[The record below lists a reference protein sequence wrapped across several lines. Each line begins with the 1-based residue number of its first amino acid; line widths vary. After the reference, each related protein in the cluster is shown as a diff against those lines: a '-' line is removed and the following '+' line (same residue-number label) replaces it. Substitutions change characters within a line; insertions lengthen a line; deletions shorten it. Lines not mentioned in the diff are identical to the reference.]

1 VPAKQPTHKI
11 LLIEDDEILSSM
23 YEEQLKEEGYDV
35 DIALD
40 GETGLDKARLKPHLI
55 LLDIMLPKLNG
66 FEVLKKLKEEKS
78 TRHIPVIIL
87 TNLGGKNTHQDKNL
101 ALALGAADYLVKSFH
116 IPKEVVDKIKIILH
130 RQHA

>member
-1 VPAKQPTHKI
+1 MATKI
-11 LLIEDDEILSSM
+11 LLIEDDSMLASM
-23 YEEQLKEEGYDV
+23 YEERLTEEGYEV
-35 DIALD
+35 SLAFD
-40 GETGLDKARLKPHLI
+40 GEEALEKAKNRPNLI

-66 FEVLKKLKEEKS
+66 FEVLKKLKESAE

-87 TNLGGKNTHQDKNL
+87 TNLGSKSANEDRNL

-116 IPKEVVDKIKIILH
+116 LPNEVVDKIKIILN

>member
-1 VPAKQPTHKI
+1 MLA
-11 LLIEDDEILSSM
+11 SM
-23 YEEQLKEEGYDV
+23 YEERLTEEGYEV
-35 DIALD
+35 SLAFD
-40 GETGLDKARLKPHLI
+40 GEEALERARNRPNLI

-66 FEVLKKLKEEKS
+66 FEVLKKLKEGAE

-87 TNLGGKNTHQDKNL
+87 TNLGSKSANEDRNL

-116 IPKEVVDKIKIILH
+116 LPNEVVDKIKIILN

>member
-1 VPAKQPTHKI
+1 MLA
-11 LLIEDDEILSSM
+11 SM
-23 YEEQLKEEGYDV
+23 YEERLTEEGYEV
-35 DIALD
+35 SLAFD
-40 GETGLDKARLKPHLI
+40 GEEALERARNRPNLI

-66 FEVLKKLKEEKS
+66 FEVLKKLKESAE

-87 TNLGGKNTHQDKNL
+87 TNLGSKSANEDRNL

-116 IPKEVVDKIKIILH
+116 LPNEVVDKIKIILN

>member
-1 VPAKQPTHKI
+1 MTKI
-11 LLIEDDEILSSM
+11 LLIEDDPMLSSM
-23 YEEQLKEEGYDV
+23 YKERLEEEGYEV
-35 DIALD
+35 LHSAD
-40 GETGLDKARLKPHLI
+40 GEDALERAQDKPNLI

-66 FEVLKKLKEEKS
+66 FEVLKKLKEGAQ

-87 TNLGGKNTHQDKNL
+87 TNLGSKNTNEDRNL

-116 IPKEVVDKIKIILH
+116 LPNEVVDKIKVILH